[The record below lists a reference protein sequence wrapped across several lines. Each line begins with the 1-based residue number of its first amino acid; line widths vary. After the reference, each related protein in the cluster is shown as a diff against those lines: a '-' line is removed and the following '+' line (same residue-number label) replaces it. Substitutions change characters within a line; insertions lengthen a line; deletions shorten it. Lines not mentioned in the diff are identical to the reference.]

1 MKLTS
6 LFLSALIG
14 KVAAECP
21 NACSGHG
28 SCGQKDMCA
37 CYSNYQG
44 NDCSERTC
52 YFGIAHVDTPKG
64 DLNADGTVSGP
75 LTTVITGSEVYPW
88 GTTEQYP
95 NADANEG
102 HFYME
107 CSNKGICDRKSG
119 QCDCFDG
126 YEGTACIRASC
137 PNDCSGHGTC
147 ESIKELAEMKIYDT
161 NGGDV
166 ATAVVAGSTSAS
178 ASYDLSI
185 EESYS
190 YDLWDADKTMGC
202 KCDPVYYGADCSL
215 MKCKYGVDPLFYDD
229 TDGVVFQTTAVHLGA
244 KGTTSDFISGT
255 FNIVFYDV
263 FGEKYTSKP
272 ISAASNELS
281 ATKVAEAFQALPNGV
296 VSKTN
301 TDVTRTGPAAVT
313 VSVQSNL
320 GCGATGAGDECADI
334 SMAGTVGAGSA
345 GKGIGLGTFRQ
356 YGPEFTVTFSS
367 NPGVLKTIELDTRQV
382 SSQGTTDYWVANMR
396 QGQFSSRYTETVGRV
411 NTLLYGS
418 KYLYTNTM
426 HPSDNTA
433 TTTSQGVAENDL
445 LKVGG
450 QEFLVSSVSNKENNI
465 VLNEPFLGTSIL
477 PILTDTG
484 ATASAIDST
493 ADASKFTSVAGITTA
508 NTDQLASG
516 AKLYV
521 QGEPVTSVDT
531 TVAAQDALSA
541 QTDLAIENTE
551 SVFFFDTGNTALVET
566 IYRRTDNPDNQN
578 FYKAGSDTAVATTE
592 AYCAT
597 RGMVGIYACEAAD
610 ADTALITAGTG
621 ASAESTVGAF
631 TAAVDDLVWVGV
643 HGPFQMY
650 DAGTAGTLVWG
661 KCIECEDSMDF
672 MHKTTTDSVLPVYKA
687 KAPTET
693 LVGGGILLIN
703 GRRYRIAS
711 VASSAIQTT
720 AKRVEL
726 TETFSG
732 QHFKQLCDACV
743 TDITSN
749 VITVG
754 STDTFDLAKGDLLLA
769 GSDAQLSAA
778 VYVKETYAGA
788 DDAGTRAITGTSAVD
803 GLVDST
809 DATALYVA
817 TGMNGFTPAIITES
831 NQQATYQYVSQCSN
845 RGTCDGST
853 GLCDCFK
860 GYTNDNCDTQNM
872 LSA

>member
-1 MKLTS
+1 
-6 LFLSALIG
+6 
-14 KVAAECP
+14 
-21 NACSGHG
+21 
-28 SCGQKDMCA
+28 
-37 CYSNYQG
+37 
-44 NDCSERTC
+44 
-52 YFGIAHVDTPKG
+52 
-64 DLNADGTVSGP
+64 
-75 LTTVITGSEVYPW
+75 
-88 GTTEQYP
+88 
-95 NADANEG
+95 
-102 HFYME
+102 
-107 CSNKGICDRKSG
+107 
-119 QCDCFDG
+119 
-126 YEGTACIRASC
+126 
-137 PNDCSGHGTC
+137 
-147 ESIKELAEMKIYDT
+147 
-161 NGGDV
+161 
-166 ATAVVAGSTSAS
+166 
-178 ASYDLSI
+178 
-185 EESYS
+185 
-190 YDLWDADKTMGC
+190 
-202 KCDPVYYGADCSL
+202 
-215 MKCKYGVDPLFYDD
+215 
-229 TDGVVFQTTAVHLGA
+229 VVFQTTAVHLGA
-244 KGTTSDFISGT
+244 KGTASDFISGT

-272 ISAASNELS
+272 ISAASRELS

-296 VSKTN
+296 ISKTN

-313 VSVQSNL
+313 VSVQDNL
-320 GCGATGAGDECADI
+320 GCGATGAGDNCADI

-426 HPSDNTA
+426 HASDNVA
-433 TTTSQGVAENDL
+433 TTTGQGVAANDL

-450 QEFLVSSVSNKENNI
+450 QEFLVSSVSNKNNNI

-493 ADASKFTSVAGITTA
+493 ADGMKFTTVAGITTA

-521 QGEPVTSVDT
+521 QGEPVTSVDD
-531 TVAAQDALSA
+531 TVAGQNALST
-541 QTDLAIENTE
+541 QDELAIENTE
-551 SVFFFDTGNTALVET
+551 SVFFFDTTNTALVET

-592 AYCAT
+592 VYCGT
-597 RGMVGIYACEAAD
+597 RGLVGIYACEAAD

-621 ASAESTVGAF
+621 AAAESTVGTF
-631 TAAVDDLVWVGV
+631 TAAIDDLVWVGV
-643 HGPFQMY
+643 HGPFQMQ

-672 MHKTTTDSVLPVYKA
+672 MHTTTTESVLPVFKA

-711 VASSAIQTT
+711 VAASAIQTT

-726 TETFSG
+726 TETYSG

-749 VITVG
+749 AITVG

-778 VYVKETYAGA
+778 VYVKEIYAGA
-788 DDAGTRAITGTSAVD
+788 DDAGTREITGTSAVD
-803 GLVDST
+803 GLVDDT
-809 DATALYVA
+809 AATALYVA

-831 NQQATYQYVSQCSN
+831 DQQATYQYVSQCSN